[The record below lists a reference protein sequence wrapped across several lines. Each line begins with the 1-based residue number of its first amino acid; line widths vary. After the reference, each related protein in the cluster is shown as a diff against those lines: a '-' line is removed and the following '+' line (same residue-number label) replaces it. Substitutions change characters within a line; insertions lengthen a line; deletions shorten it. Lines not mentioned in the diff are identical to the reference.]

1 MYISVLLMIAINFTL
16 HLNSFSETNSQR
28 IYISNNNSNNIQTRI
43 KTQQLEITHT
53 HTQMRTS
60 CQREHDD
67 EHKRNCN
74 NRKESLILLFVRY
87 KGCDCLYQKGF
98 GVT

>member
-1 MYISVLLMIAINFTL
+1 MIAINFTL

-53 HTQMRTS
+53 HKHTHT
-60 CQREHDD
+60 DD

-87 KGCDCLYQKGF
+87 KGCDCLYTKKGF